1 VATNEISNETLLTNE
16 ISNETL
22 DEMFNRGLNIH
33 DDLEICEECQN
44 SETFQHKVKKGIL
57 ILEDATRLVSVLD
70 IFSRNETVSE
80 VPTEHLKFFLLPML
94 LGSLNS
100 KITGGDRSETIKIVE
115 TYYEDFLQRIKDYGI
130 ASVPNLK
137 QDPEAPKSSDKK
149 PNVAQ
154 INRERDEKIRRKSKI
169 LPDINLFTCESFRLF
184 HD

>member
-1 VATNEISNETLLTNE
+1 MATNEISNETLLTNE

-94 LGSLNS
+94 LGEFNS
-100 KITGGDRSETIKIVE
+100 YKKQKKRQ
-115 TYYEDFLQRIKDYGI
+115 FLKVFFFCFVNPFTSI
-130 ASVPNLK
+130 PN
-137 QDPEAPKSSDKK
+137 
-149 PNVAQ
+149 
-154 INRERDEKIRRKSKI
+154 
-169 LPDINLFTCESFRLF
+169 
-184 HD
+184 

>member
-1 VATNEISNETLLTNE
+1 MATNEISNETLLTNE

-33 DDLEICEECQN
+33 DDLEICEDCQN

-94 LGSLNS
+94 LGELNS
-100 KITGGDRSETIKIVE
+100 YKKLKKNKLVLKVIFLLYNQS
-115 TYYEDFLQRIKDYGI
+115 TYLLIQF
-130 ASVPNLK
+130 
-137 QDPEAPKSSDKK
+137 
-149 PNVAQ
+149 Q
-154 INRERDEKIRRKSKI
+154 IN
-169 LPDINLFTCESFRLF
+169 
-184 HD
+184 